1 MNEHEWPTA
10 TDGYLIERVP
20 YPTWPTDRD
29 DEDLDDLR
37 MVTGDNPQWGAAIP
51 LMYRLLA
58 APSAHL
64 QFPEVP
70 PPSNPVGAE
79 AAVYWTPLF
88 NLLVTSFGWSR
99 PDLGTQ
105 WWIEAG
111 KPTHDNRLR
120 LIADLWDA
128 DGQLDEFLHW
138 LWHTTRVPLDTS
150 AYRLLD
156 HVPRR
161 HLADVDDWDLCNHVI
176 TNATG
181 SITDIGKDPLHLTR
195 HISALEATAEPD
207 TAAISYRLGEPR
219 ATLLL
224 DCMSG
229 WYQALAEH
237 GAALPDIG
245 DNSWYVDVVVKPVG
259 HLGTFRRSRQSGLWF
274 SGPHHLH
281 VLGL

>member
-10 TDGYLIERVP
+10 TDGYLIERVR
-20 YPTWPTDRD
+20 YPTWLTDRD

-37 MVTGDNPQWGAAIP
+37 LVTGENPRWGAAIP

-58 APSAHL
+58 APRAHL

-70 PPSNPVGAE
+70 PASGPVGAE

-99 PDLGTQ
+99 PDFGTQ

-111 KPTHDNRLR
+111 RPTYDHRLR
-120 LIADLWDA
+120 LIADLWGA
-128 DGQLDEFLHW
+128 DGQLDEFLEW
-138 LWHTTRVPLDTS
+138 LWTTSLLPLESS
-150 AYRLLD
+150 AYDLLG
-156 HVPRR
+156 HVPRD
-161 HLADVDDWDLCNHVI
+161 HHADVDAWIVCNEVI
-176 TNATG
+176 SNARG
-181 SITDIGKDPLHLTR
+181 SIANGDKDPLHLTR
-195 HISALEATAEPD
+195 HVSAMEVHNEHGTATMTYA
-207 TAAISYRLGEPR
+207 LGEPR

-224 DCMSG
+224 DSMSG

-237 GAALPDIG
+237 GAELPEIG